1 MKAKVE
7 KIVVVHEPCEI
18 EISGATLLTADEVK
32 SLLTINDRACEL
44 WWWLRS
50 PGHGQHDAATV
61 DDDGSVHAYGDNVS
75 HGSVGVRPALQIANL
90 ECSNLE
96 IGDKFCFGNEYFK
109 VISANLA
116 LCDLIVGYT
125 RFDASSNDY
134 ARSEIKAY
142 VDHWFDEMMNRGAD
156 A

>member
-7 KIVVVHEPCEI
+7 KLVREPCEI
-18 EISGATLLTADEVK
+18 EITGATLLTVDEAEQ
-32 SLLTINDRACEL
+32 LLTEKDRARGS

-50 PGHGQHDAATV
+50 PGHLWNNAANV
-61 DDDGSVHAYGDNVS
+61 LQNGHIYKYGLYILLDS
-75 HGSVGVRPALQIANL
+75 GGVRPALKIENL

-116 LCDLIVGYT
+116 LCNSIVGYT
-125 RFDASSNDY
+125 RFDEKSNDY
-134 ARSEIKAY
+134 AHSEIKAY
-142 VDHWFDEMMNRGAD
+142 VDHWFDKMMNRGAD